1 MVAPATHNAHHAG
14 GRPPHRGIRFE
25 PRPLVSPALQVVA
38 PVAAGL
44 IALALAAIPLAF
56 AGAPILTAYGLMV
69 KGAYGSLFAFTETLT
84 RTTPLIL
91 TGLAAAVAFRAK
103 LWNIGAEGQ
112 LYAGALAAVAVGAGA
127 ITGPAWMMVPL
138 VIVAGALAGALL
150 MLGPALLKL
159 RFGADEVVTTLLL
172 NFIMLLFVQMMLEG
186 ALQDPMSL
194 GWPQSAP
201 IVDEAVLPALLPRMR
216 VHSGLLIG
224 LIAAVVIAVMIRHTV
239 WGYEIRAVGENAS
252 AARYAG
258 IPVTATMVRVALIS
272 GGLAGL
278 AGVGEVA
285 GLKGY
290 LTADL
295 SPGFG
300 YAGIVV
306 AMLAGLSPLGVVAA
320 ALFVASIF
328 VGADSMSR
336 AIGVSS
342 YLADLVV
349 AMSLLCVL
357 VGGFAVRYRIRF
369 IGRLPSEQD
378 RARGHP

>member
-1 MVAPATHNAHHAG
+1 V
-14 GRPPHRGIRFE
+14 IRIE
-25 PRPLVSPALQVVA
+25 PRPSPPALLAIAA

-44 IALALAAIPLAF
+44 AALILAAIPLAF
-56 AGAPILTAYGLMV
+56 AGASPLEAYGFMFR
-69 KGAYGSLFAFTETLT
+69 GSFGSLFAFSETLT

-103 LWNIGAEGQ
+103 FWNIGGEGQ

-127 ITGPAWMMVPL
+127 FEGPALLMVPL
-138 VIVAGALAGALL
+138 VLVAGALAGALVL
-150 MLGPALLKL
+150 LGPAILKI

-172 NFIMLLFVQMMLEG
+172 NFVILLFVQMMLEG
-186 ALQDPMSL
+186 PLQDPMGM

-201 IVDEAVLPALLPRMR
+201 IVDAAVLPPLIPRMR
-216 VHSGLLIG
+216 IHSGLVLA
-224 LIAAVVIAVMIRHTV
+224 LVAAAAVQFLMRRTV
-239 WGYEIRAVGENAS
+239 WGMEVRAVGENAA

-258 IPVTATMVRVALIS
+258 IPVTATIVRVALLS
-272 GGLAGL
+272 GALAGL

-290 LTADL
+290 LTSDL

-320 ALFVASIF
+320 ALFIAGVF

-336 AIGVSS
+336 GMGVSS
-342 YLADLVV
+342 YIADLVV
-349 AMSLLCVL
+349 ALSLLSVL
-357 VGGFAVRYRIRF
+357 VSGFFTRFRIHF
-369 IGRLPSEQD
+369 A
-378 RARGHP
+378 ARTVT